1 MTHLSAYIINN
12 KLQTIKKDISEEE
25 ITMSKKDGYS
35 STGLFGNINHYDS
48 NGRKIGEIDYV
59 KSIFYINRNQVLF
72 WK

>member
-48 NGRKIGEIDYV
+48 KGRKIGEIDYV